1 MANIG
6 YARVSTNGQEK
17 NGYSL
22 EDQKAKLR
30 EAGCNPKD
38 IYTDTASGGKADRPE
53 LMRMLDRLHPGDV
66 VIVYKLDRL
75 ARSLIDLLKIID
87 QIGKVNAHFRS
98 LTESFIDTT
107 TPAGTLITQ
116 IFGAMAQFERS
127 LIHERTQAGIN
138 AARRAGRKLGPR
150 YKLSD
155 ADRKHIFYL
164 VREGKM
170 TMSDCARTYH
180 INQSNIS
187 RLVATELKKSRAV
200 LPNYHL
206 RTFRPTANP
215 PMQLRQLANHNA
227 RHSTIRQADL
237 YRPSD

>member
-22 EDQKAKLR
+22 EEQKARLR
-30 EAGCNPKD
+30 EAGCNLKD
-38 IYTDTASGGKADRPE
+38 IYADTASGGKADRPQ
-53 LMRMLDRLHPGDV
+53 LIRMMDRLHPGDV

-75 ARSLIDLLKIID
+75 ARSLINLLNIVE
-87 QIGKVNAHFRS
+87 QIGNVGAGFRS
-98 LTESFIDTT
+98 LSESFIDTT
-107 TPAGTLITQ
+107 TPGGTLIMQ

-127 LIHERTQAGIN
+127 LIRERTKVGIE
-138 AARRAGRKLGPR
+138 AARKAGRKLGPR
-150 YKLSD
+150 YKLSE
-155 ADRKHIFYL
+155 ADRKHIVYL

-187 RLVATELKKSRAV
+187 RLIAKESENEQNPNPQLPLTTLPVTRERIAT
-200 LPNYHL
+200 N
-206 RTFRPTANP
+206 TAI
-215 PMQLRQLANHNA
+215 
-227 RHSTIRQADL
+227 S
-237 YRPSD
+237 